1 MLPEQASNH
10 DGRTSTLPREGQGVR
25 GSGAWRKWRGKVTQS
40 RSCDYWEKRH
50 GAKSIND
57 RERQVVESHIE
68 SWKTTSGCS
77 IHFHWGHIAQWHLLR
92 RYKRLKTALKRGNK
106 NITFSYNY
114 QEATRGGMKMVK
126 LTKQTDNWSGFK
138 QHIAYRWSWRAQ
150 IRFPKSGQV
159 AETADHNRR
168 FGEFL
173 ISTNSNTGLTVN
185 FKVEL
190 LIYTQVV
197 CQL

>member
-10 DGRTSTLPREGQGVR
+10 DGRTSTLPRGGQGVR

-77 IHFHWGHIAQWHLLR
+77 IHFHWGHIAQRHLLR

-114 QEATRGGMKMVK
+114 QEATRGGMKIVK
-126 LTKQTDNWSGFK
+126 LTKQTDNWSGSHTDDLEEPRSDFPNQDRLQK
-138 QHIAYRWSWRAQ
+138 QQ
-150 IRFPKSGQV
+150 I
-159 AETADHNRR
+159 
-168 FGEFL
+168 
-173 ISTNSNTGLTVN
+173 I
-185 FKVEL
+185 
-190 LIYTQVV
+190 TQKIWGIPH
-197 CQL
+197 LN